1 MKNEKSTLVSVRGR
15 TKNNV
20 LPIMYQNIFGR
31 DGKSP
36 CFRDNLDFALSFE
49 YSMKKHPSL
58 VDYLEEKR
66 IKSYAGKDISIVVKV
81 PIYVAGRKDEPDW
94 TEDTFV
100 YFKMKNGCAT
110 IQKVITET
118 DLINQKKRK
127 ALVGEKDILITAS
140 NPDTIYDS
148 IDNVYRVSGK
158 MNE

>member
-1 MKNEKSTLVSVRGR
+1 
-15 TKNNV
+15 
-20 LPIMYQNIFGR
+20 
-31 DGKSP
+31 
-36 CFRDNLDFALSFE
+36 
-49 YSMKKHPSL
+49 MKKHPSL